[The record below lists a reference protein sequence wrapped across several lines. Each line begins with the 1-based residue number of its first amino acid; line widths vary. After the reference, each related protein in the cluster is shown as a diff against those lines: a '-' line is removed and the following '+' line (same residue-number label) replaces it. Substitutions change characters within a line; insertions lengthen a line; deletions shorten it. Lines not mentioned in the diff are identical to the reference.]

1 MAKETVYNNTLVSGA
16 ADETLTYTRYVKD
29 ESSGKSTKE
38 LLDEKVNKTDQLG
51 TTQIADKA
59 VTTEKLENESVTT
72 DKLDA
77 ASVTT
82 DKVADANITTSKLA
96 DSSVETEKINNKA
109 VTTDKLNDGAVD
121 NSKLSPN
128 AVTSEK
134 IKNESIITEKLNDR
148 AVTTEKV
155 EEKAITNAKLGDQ
168 SVDGRV
174 VCEVSLETKHFAN
187 ESVTTEKVARKSITK
202 DKLADNAVD
211 ASQVVDGSIG
221 NAKLSPDSVTTEKIK
236 DGSVTNEKIADNTLG
251 IGKFDPE
258 LRKTIQ
264 AATGLPDDLNQM
276 IQDVDQSVKQ
286 LHEKDTDLQSQ
297 IDDKQQQI
305 TANDDDISLL
315 QTRSTQM
322 EEAIKGISASGGA
335 SQASAVTY
343 ENTESGLDSVTAQGA
358 IDELANKNKSQ
369 DTEIGKK
376 ANSADVDSQIQTEQ
390 ERVNA
395 ELDKKFN
402 KENLS
407 QEFGDSEDKV
417 VSQFALPFREI
428 ESPEFIKAIVDTED
442 HFLLGI
448 QLDGSIE
455 WGKGIPAPI
464 RAKLQEII
472 NQCQQDK
479 TDILA
484 AINAAKEELSASVA
498 SLQEGKVDKEEGK
511 SLIEDEVKECFRI
524 IENEEFLKAIV
535 DSDNKV
541 LFGFYRATGEPY
553 YPLNEM
559 YHVIQN
565 KEYFA
570 AWLDADDKVVLG
582 IRRDGEIIGEIHA
595 VNALKKVIS
604 QLQSDLTS
612 LQEKV
617 GTIDSNLKELLD
629 VFSLQENPEYM
640 AVEKDADGKVLSATY
655 NDGSHYIHNAK
666 SETIPEEF
674 NHIEDPEG
682 RTEITTDAE
691 EKVMSYRDSSGKKHE
706 HDMEVTNLDVSNV
719 NLKGNSVNNIQ
730 DALKANG
737 FDVKTPI
744 DWSESSF
751 IQIPEP
757 RFAIINVSNIDSMPT
772 TKKDNK
778 KAFLEFWDMHGN
790 YFKKHA
796 ILNAQGSSSMQFV
809 KKNVAIDFC
818 DDEWVGDDTPKIRIG
833 NWVPQDSFHMKAYY
847 TDFFRGV
854 GAVSYKLYDQ
864 IVRTRGN
871 MYDRPWKKALI
882 DMSKIGVTTK
892 SLGNPYVGDY
902 SLLTDTGA
910 RCFPDGFPVA
920 IYFKG
925 EFYGIFS
932 FQLKKHRDNYHLD
945 KGTAENVHLD
955 GIIHYDTLWNGTI
968 NWGTGENGF
977 EIRNPK
983 NLYAIGGNKYDA
995 DIKQEEIAG
1004 QTEVDAWITAGQL
1017 PDGTAIS
1024 SKIKKNLQMTAKVKK
1039 YIQDFANSLNIIKDA
1054 ATIYESSSK
1063 TEDDLKAFKQVFEKY
1078 YDADNLI
1085 DYLIIIDI
1093 LRDGDST
1100 RKNWQW
1106 FTYDGIKWW
1115 VGLYDCD
1122 CVFGAS
1128 FLGMNIMPP
1137 VNYHQGS
1144 NGNLP
1149 LTFILKYY
1157 MDALNNR
1164 YKILADM
1171 GIISADHMIGLLQD
1185 WCMRI
1190 GTDFFK
1196 EEYKKWSDSPCIADS
1211 VVRDNY
1217 WEAVLDDSGNLQT
1230 DTSETYNATKAYN
1243 VGDVVSFGLNADM
1256 GYFKYKCIK
1265 ATVALSENIPH
1276 NVSAYS
1282 PIKVFKH
1289 CDNIYRVQKW
1299 IEQNIATM
1307 DKLYH
1312 YTRNN

>member
-1 MAKETVYNNTLVSGA
+1 MVPMM
-16 ADETLTYTRYVKD
+16 
-29 ESSGKSTKE
+29 
-38 LLDEKVNKTDQLG
+38 KTDDINDQAI
-51 TTQIADKA
+51 TKDKIRDGN
-59 VTTEKLENESVTT
+59 VTTEKLAEGAVST
-72 DKLDA
+72 DKLPDGA
-77 ASVTT
+77 IKTE
-82 DKVADANITTSKLA
+82 KIADENVTTSKLA
-96 DSSVETEKINNKA
+96 DGAVSASKIADQNVTKEKIA
-109 VTTDKLNDGAVD
+109 DQSVD
-121 NSKLSPN
+121 NSKLSPE
-128 AVTSEK
+128 AVTYDK
-134 IKNESIITEKLNDR
+134 VKNKAIITEKLNDR

-155 EEKAITNAKLGDQ
+155 EEKAITNPKLDDQ

-174 VCEVSLETKHFAN
+174 VREASLETKHFAN

-251 IGKFDPE
+251 IEKFDLE

-276 IQDVDQSVKQ
+276 IQDVDKSVKQ

-335 SQASAVTY
+335 SQATAVTY

-358 IDELANKNKSQ
+358 IDELAS
-369 DTEIGKK
+369 
-376 ANSADVDSQIQTEQ
+376 
-390 ERVNA
+390 
-395 ELDKKFN
+395 KKFD
-402 KENLS
+402 KENIA
-407 QEFGDSEDKV
+407 QEFGGSKDKV

-428 ESPEFIKAIVDTED
+428 ESPEFIKLIVDANG
-442 HFLLGI
+442 HLLFTI
-448 QLDGSIE
+448 NLDGE
-455 WGKGIPAPI
+455 VDWGKGIPAPI
-464 RAKLQEII
+464 KAKLQEII
-472 NQCQQDK
+472 NQCQLDK
-479 TDILA
+479 TDVLE
-484 AINAAKEELSASVA
+484 AINTAKEELSSSITA
-498 SLQEGKVDKEEGK
+498 LQEGKVDKEEGK

-535 DSDNKV
+535 DSDDKV
-541 LFGFYRATGEPY
+541 LFGFYRATGKPY

-565 KEYFA
+565 EEYFA
-570 AWLDADDKVVLG
+570 AWITTDDKVVLG
-582 IRRDGEIIGEIHA
+582 LRRDGEIIGEIHA
-595 VNALKKVIS
+595 VNALKKVVS

-617 GTIDSNLKELLD
+617 GTIDTNLKELLD
-629 VFSLQENPEYM
+629 VFSLQEIPEYM

-666 SETIPEEF
+666 SETIPTEF
-674 NHIEDPEG
+674 EHIEDPDG
-682 RTEITTDAE
+682 RTEITTDADG
-691 EKVMSYRDSSGKKHE
+691 KVMSYRDSSGKKHE
-706 HDMEVTNLDVSNV
+706 YAMEVTNLDVSNL
-719 NLKGNSVNNIQ
+719 NLQGNSVNNIQ

-757 RFAIINVSNIDSMPT
+757 RFAIINITNIDSMPT
-772 TKKDNK
+772 TKQDNK

-796 ILNAQGSSSMQFV
+796 ILNAQGSSSMNFV

-920 IYFKG
+920 VYFKG

-955 GIIHYDTLWNGTI
+955 GIICYDTLWNGTI
-968 NWGTGENGF
+968 NWGTGENSF

-1276 NVSAYS
+1276 HVSAYS

-1299 IEQNIATM
+1299 IEQNIAIM

>member
-82 DKVADANITTSKLA
+82 NKVADANITTSKLA

-155 EEKAITNAKLGDQ
+155 EEKAITNTKLGDQ

-174 VCEVSLETKHFAN
+174 VREASLETKHFAN

-524 IENEEFLKAIV
+524 IENEEFIKAIV
-535 DSDNKV
+535 DSDDKV

-565 KEYFA
+565 EEYFA
-570 AWLDADDKVVLG
+570 AWVTTDDKVVLG
-582 IRRDGEIIGEIHA
+582 IRRDGQIIGEIHA
-595 VNALKKVIS
+595 VNALKQVIS
-604 QLQSDLTS
+604 QLQSDLAS

-617 GTIDSNLKELLD
+617 GTIDTNLKELLD
-629 VFSLQENPEYM
+629 IFSLQENPEYL
-640 AVEKDADGKVLSATY
+640 AVEKDADGKVLSATN

-674 NHIEDPEG
+674 SHIEDQEK
-682 RTEITTDAE
+682 RMEIVTDADG
-691 EKVMSYRDSSGKKHE
+691 KVMSYRDSDGKKHE
-706 HDMEVTNLDVSNV
+706 LDMEVTNLDVSNI
-719 NLKGNSVNNIQ
+719 NLQGNSVNNIQ

-772 TKKDNK
+772 TKTQNK
-778 KAFLEFWDMHGN
+778 KAFLEFWDMQGN

-796 ILNAQGSSSMQFV
+796 ILNAQGNSSLVFV

-818 DDEWVGDDTPKIRIG
+818 DDEWIGDDTPKVRIG

-871 MYDRPWKKALI
+871 MYDRPWKKALL
-882 DMSKIGVTTK
+882 DMPKIGTTTK
-892 SLGNPYVGDY
+892 SFGNPYVGDY
-902 SLLTDTGA
+902 DLLTDTGA

-920 IYFKG
+920 VYLNG

-932 FQLKKHRDNYHLD
+932 FQLKKHRDNYHMD
-945 KGTAENVHLD
+945 KSTAEHVHLD
-955 GIIHYDTLWNGTI
+955 GTINYDILWNGTI
-968 NWGTGENGF
+968 VWGTGDNGF
-977 EIRNPK
+977 EVRNPK

-1004 QTEVDAWITAGQL
+1004 EDEVNTWIAAGQL
-1017 PDGTAIS
+1017 PDGTVIS

-1039 YIQDFANSLNIIKDA
+1039 YIQDFANSINVIKA
-1054 ATIYESSSK
+1054 AASIYNTSSK
-1063 TEDDLKAFKQVFEKY
+1063 TEEDLKTFRKVFEKY

-1085 DYLIIIDI
+1085 DYIIVSDLIKNS
-1093 LRDGDST
+1093 DGFS
-1100 RKNWQW
+1100 KNWQW
-1106 FTYDGIKWW
+1106 FTYDGIKWY

-1122 CVFGAS
+1122 ICYGAFWDGGRTTDVLTS
-1128 FLGMNIMPP
+1128 HLNT
-1137 VNYHQGS
+1137 S
-1144 NGNLP
+1144 LDLP
-1149 LTFILKYY
+1149 TGYIIKYY
-1157 MDALNNR
+1157 VSELNAR
-1164 YKILADM
+1164 YKYLADM
-1171 GIISADHMIGLLQD
+1171 DIISANNVFNYIKD
-1185 WCMRI
+1185 WTMRI
-1190 GTDFFK
+1190 GTSFYE
-1196 EEYKKWSDSPCIADS
+1196 EEYKKWNDSPCISDS
-1211 VVRDNY
+1211 VVRSEY
-1217 WEAVLDDSGNLQT
+1217 WELVKDEEGNPQT
-1230 DTSETYNATKAYN
+1230 DTSETFNATKVYN
-1243 VGDVVSFGLNADM
+1243 IGDLVSFGLYTRW
-1256 GYFKYKCIK
+1256 GYFKFKCVK
-1265 ATVALSENIPH
+1265 QTVAQSTNIPH
-1276 NVSAYS
+1276 STASPYS
-1282 PIKVFKH
+1282 PIQKYKH
-1289 CDNIYRVQKW
+1289 CDSIYRIQKW
-1299 IEQNIATM
+1299 IDENTKNI
-1307 DKLYH
+1307 DKVYN
-1312 YTRNN
+1312 YSRN

>member
-1 MAKETVYNNTLVSGA
+1 MM
-16 ADETLTYTRYVKD
+16 
-29 ESSGKSTKE
+29 
-38 LLDEKVNKTDQLG
+38 KTDDINDQAI
-51 TTQIADKA
+51 TKDKIRDGN
-59 VTTEKLENESVTT
+59 VTTEKLAEGAVST
-72 DKLDA
+72 DKLPDGA
-77 ASVTT
+77 IKTE
-82 DKVADANITTSKLA
+82 KIADENVTTSKLA
-96 DSSVETEKINNKA
+96 DGAVSASKIADQNVTKEKIA
-109 VTTDKLNDGAVD
+109 DQSVD
-121 NSKLSPN
+121 NSKLSPE
-128 AVTSEK
+128 AVTYDK
-134 IKNESIITEKLNDR
+134 VKNKAIITEKLNDR

-155 EEKAITNAKLGDQ
+155 EEKAITNPKLDDQ

-174 VCEVSLETKHFAN
+174 VREASLETKHFAN

-251 IGKFDPE
+251 IEKFDLE

-276 IQDVDQSVKQ
+276 IQDVDKSVKQ

-335 SQASAVTY
+335 SQATAVTY

-358 IDELANKNKSQ
+358 IDELAS
-369 DTEIGKK
+369 
-376 ANSADVDSQIQTEQ
+376 
-390 ERVNA
+390 
-395 ELDKKFN
+395 KKFD
-402 KENLS
+402 KENIA
-407 QEFGDSEDKV
+407 QEFGGSKDKV

-428 ESPEFIKAIVDTED
+428 ESPEFIKLIVDANG
-442 HFLLGI
+442 HLLFTI
-448 QLDGSIE
+448 NLDGE
-455 WGKGIPAPI
+455 VDWGKGIPAPI
-464 RAKLQEII
+464 KAKLQEII
-472 NQCQQDK
+472 NQCQLDK
-479 TDILA
+479 TDVLE
-484 AINAAKEELSASVA
+484 AINTAKEELSSSITA
-498 SLQEGKVDKEEGK
+498 LQEGKVDKEEGK

-535 DSDNKV
+535 DSDDKV
-541 LFGFYRATGEPY
+541 LFGFYRATGKPY

-565 KEYFA
+565 EEYFA
-570 AWLDADDKVVLG
+570 AWITTDDKVVLG
-582 IRRDGEIIGEIHA
+582 LRRDGEIIGEIHA
-595 VNALKKVIS
+595 VNALKKVVS

-617 GTIDSNLKELLD
+617 GTIDTNLKELLD
-629 VFSLQENPEYM
+629 VFSLQEIPEYM

-666 SETIPEEF
+666 SETIPTEF
-674 NHIEDPEG
+674 EHIEDPDG
-682 RTEITTDAE
+682 RTEITTDADG
-691 EKVMSYRDSSGKKHE
+691 KVMSYRDSSGKKHE
-706 HDMEVTNLDVSNV
+706 YAMEVTNLDVSNL
-719 NLKGNSVNNIQ
+719 NLQGNSVNNIQ

-757 RFAIINVSNIDSMPT
+757 RFAIINITNIDSMPT
-772 TKKDNK
+772 TKQDNK

-796 ILNAQGSSSMQFV
+796 ILNAQGSSSMNFV

-920 IYFKG
+920 VYFKG

-955 GIIHYDTLWNGTI
+955 GIICYDTLWNGTI
-968 NWGTGENGF
+968 NWGTGENSF

-1276 NVSAYS
+1276 HVSAYS

-1299 IEQNIATM
+1299 IEQNIAIM